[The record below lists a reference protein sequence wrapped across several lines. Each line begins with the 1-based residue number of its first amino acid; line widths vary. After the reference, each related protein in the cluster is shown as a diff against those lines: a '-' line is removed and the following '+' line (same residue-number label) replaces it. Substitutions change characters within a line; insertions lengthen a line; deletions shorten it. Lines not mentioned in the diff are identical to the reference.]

1 MPFDLT
7 DPEQLALR
15 APAYALAFA
24 EAGHALGAQEQ
35 MMRDLIARAGMLM
48 AASAVS
54 TSIFGGQLLTDGHRH
69 PAAWVAVAAFA
80 GVSLAVIDVLWP
92 RHGWELE
99 TPANN
104 ILTTYV
110 EPAVAPMAL
119 IHRDL
124 AIHQLASVR
133 RNRARLRRA
142 SRSLQLGMIMLP
154 VEVLAG
160 VASVIG
166 LA

>member
-1 MPFDLT
+1 MPYDLT

-15 APAYALAFA
+15 APAYELAFA
-24 EAGHALGAQEQ
+24 EAGHALGVQEQ

-54 TSIFGGQLLTDGHRH
+54 TSIFGGRLLTDGHRH
-69 PAAWVAVAAFA
+69 PSAWLAVAAFV

-92 RHGWELE
+92 RHGSELE
-99 TPANN
+99 TSVIN
-104 ILTTYV
+104 ILATYV

-124 AIHQLASVR
+124 AIHRLASVR
-133 RNRARLRRA
+133 RNDARLGRA
-142 SRSLQLGMIMLP
+142 SRSLRLGMMLLP